1 MHFLASLPQQERAEY
16 QQELNKFVR
25 WYGSERPLS
34 ELAAREVAG
43 YAKGIEGSPVNATKR
58 LTPVKAFLAQD
69 RKSVV

>member
-1 MHFLASLPQQERAEY
+1 MNSEFNREKTIAQAAMHFLSSLPQQERAEH

-43 YAKGIEGSPVNATKR
+43 YAKGIDGQR
-58 LTPVKAFLAQD
+58 H
-69 RKSVV
+69 